1 VSKPRK
7 MKLMAYLKTG
17 RRRSTMVLASP
28 ATELD
33 NIFAPERYEHIARVL
48 EAACF
53 DGCFYADTLGLP
65 DIYKGSYD
73 TYLHYGGQL
82 SYLDPV
88 TVLPVMARVT
98 KHLGLGATLSTTF
111 HHPTIWRAC
120 WPRSTCCR
128 RTRLL
133 ERRDVDDGLRG
144 AQLRM
149 DNLPT
154 RTRATTAATRWSK
167 PVARSGIAGKRAR

>member
-1 VSKPRK
+1 MSKPRK

-17 RRRSTMVLASP
+17 PTAVPNGAGRHP

-111 HHPTIWRAC
+111 HHPYHLA
-120 WPRSTCCR
+120 
-128 RTRLL
+128 RLL
-133 ERRDVDDGLRG
+133 ASLDHLSAGPPCLNVV
-144 AQLRM
+144 
-149 DNLPT
+149 T
-154 RTRATTAATRWSK
+154 ATTDLEAPPIRRHDLPAQDH
-167 PVARSGIAGKRAR
+167 